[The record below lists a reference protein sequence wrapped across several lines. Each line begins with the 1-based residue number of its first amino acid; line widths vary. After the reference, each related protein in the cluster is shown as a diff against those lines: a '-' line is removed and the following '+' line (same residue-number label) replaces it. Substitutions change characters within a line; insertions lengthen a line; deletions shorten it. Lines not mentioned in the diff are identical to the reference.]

1 MVTLAVIHNRNN
13 SFTRFTVVT
22 IEQFIPETVF
32 TSVYLFFFFFVVR
45 TNEINTRNSPDTR
58 FTVITIAVIH
68 TRNNSHI
75 RFMLIAVIH
84 TRKSLYLVYCGNN
97 S

>member
-13 SFTRFTVVT
+13 SYTSFTVVT

-32 TSVYLFFFFFVVR
+32 TSAFFFVVR
-45 TNEINTRNSPDTR
+45 TTEINTRNSPDTR

-75 RFMLIAVIH
+75 RFMSIAVIH
-84 TRKSLYLVYCGNN
+84 TRKSLYLVYYGNN

>member
-13 SFTRFTVVT
+13 SYTSFTVVT

-32 TSVYLFFFFFVVR
+32 TSAFFFFFFLVVVR
-45 TNEINTRNSPDTR
+45 TTEINTRNSPDTR

-75 RFMLIAVIH
+75 RFIVNSCYSYQKVVIPG
-84 TRKSLYLVYCGNN
+84 LLW
-97 S
+97 